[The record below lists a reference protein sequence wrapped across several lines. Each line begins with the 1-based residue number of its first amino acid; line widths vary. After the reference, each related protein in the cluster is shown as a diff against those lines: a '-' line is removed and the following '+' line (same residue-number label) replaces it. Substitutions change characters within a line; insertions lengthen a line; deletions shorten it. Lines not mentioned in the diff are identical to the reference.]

1 MAHTARVA
9 AAAITAAPDPL
20 YRQVYDAIGDAI
32 SSGQLSIGDR
42 LPPER
47 SFCEQFGVSR
57 ATVRRA
63 LGRFV
68 EEGVLEAA
76 VGRGHFVRRGILQ
89 EPLNALLSF
98 TELAVA
104 RGLEPS
110 ALVISQT
117 VRPATPEEAGV
128 FDITVDDLV
137 FTLERLR
144 LLDLAPTALHRTRIP
159 ASLVAGIDSL
169 DFTTA
174 SIYAALDSAGFPPAT
189 ANVVI
194 SATTA
199 DELGAERL
207 EVATGAPLIVCTTM
221 SRDRRGRLVEIGEIT
236 YRADRFQFR
245 ATLMRPNH
253 AMGA

>member
-1 MAHTARVA
+1 MAAVG
-9 AAAITAAPDPL
+9 ITAAPDPL

-32 SSGQLSIGDR
+32 SSGSLSIGDR

-68 EEGVLEAA
+68 EEGVLEAT
-76 VGRGHFVRRGILQ
+76 VGRGHFVRRGVLQ

-98 TELAVA
+98 TELATA
-104 RGLEPS
+104 RGLTPS
-110 ALVISQT
+110 ALVIAHA

-144 LLDLAPTALHRTRIP
+144 LLDLAPTAIHRTRIP
-159 ASLVAGIDSL
+159 ASLVPDIAAL
-169 DFTTA
+169 DFRSA
-174 SIYAALDSAGFPPAT
+174 SIYAALDSAGFAPAT
-189 ANVVI
+189 ADVVI

-199 DELGAERL
+199 DGVRAERL
-207 EVATGAPLIVCTTM
+207 DVAVAAPLIVCTTM
-221 SRDRRGRLVEIGEIT
+221 SRDRRGRLVEMGEIT

-245 ATLMRPNH
+245 AAMLRPNH
-253 AMGA
+253 AMEA